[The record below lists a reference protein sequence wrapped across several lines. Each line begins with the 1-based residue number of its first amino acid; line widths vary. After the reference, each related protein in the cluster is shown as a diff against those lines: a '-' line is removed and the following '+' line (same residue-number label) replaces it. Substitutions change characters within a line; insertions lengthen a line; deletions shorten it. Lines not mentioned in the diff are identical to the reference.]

1 MLSQDQVEIGVT
13 TCYRLTINL
22 IDAHS
27 ELNVTARQ

>member
-1 MLSQDQVEIGVT
+1 LKGIQPMLSQDQVEIGIT

-27 ELNVTARQ
+27 GT